1 MNNEVRFNIK
11 LNIDGKDKLVTVTT
25 AVDNLKHVVSS
36 VNEAA
41 KDLEKDLINTNQI
54 TEAWNNVTN
63 ALQQFSGTLN
73 SLTAESRSF
82 GGAMAAAN
90 TMAGKGGDDFAHLKE
105 QVAGLSHVVPV
116 ARDELANGLYQVI
129 SNGVPE
135 DNWISYLKQSAEASV
150 GGIADLGEVVKVTS
164 TVIKN
169 YGLEWSDAG
178 AIQDKIQLT
187 AKNGVTSFEQMA
199 QALPRVT
206 ANAATL
212 GVSIDELMASF
223 ATLTGVSG
231 NTAEVSTQLAAI
243 FTALINPSSE
253 ATEMAQQMG
262 IQFDAAAIKAAGG
275 MQQFLVSLNDS
286 VKQFSTSSGM
296 LEQEIYGKLFGSA
309 ESLRAITPLVG
320 NLADAFQKNVE
331 GMADSA
337 GTIKDAFGS
346 MGSTGS
352 AQLQLLQNKL
362 AAFSDFATTVFGP
375 ILPALNIA
383 AQVSLTATSVMS
395 LCRSFSA
402 LGITTKAASF
412 LMQAFGPI
420 VQVCSATMRGAAV
433 SATTLKL
440 AIKGLMISTGVGIA
454 IVALTEAISA
464 FMAKSDAAKLS
475 AEDMADGIKS
485 TGDAADDVKEAY
497 DSSLKSTYSDLMEKY
512 EKLKAGWKSLSTEQQ
527 KTAWIKQ
534 NQSAFHDL
542 RLKIDDVADAENI
555 FNKKTNAV
563 VDAFKQRAM
572 AAAYAAKLT
581 ALYQKQIALLD
592 KKQKTT
598 KDIADDAKRGG
609 RNAKEGDLIPEGWR
623 NERYGKVGNDGIWR
637 FSKVGAERYSGTNTT
652 GNKQVGGIDKE
663 LNSINR
669 QIDDTQKQLS
679 GRLKSASNF
688 ITADTPQRST
698 ISTNTTPSP
707 KTDNT
712 PKTHLEELQS
722 QLKKAQDELGNAT
735 TIEAKIKADAKVK
748 DIQGEIDEATKG
760 KVTIGAQVDSSYIVQ
775 GSDADK
781 RLSRNNAQ
789 QRIDRIKQD
798 YDIGIVTDKT
808 DAQRDID
815 DINKQLTEMGLKPI
829 EVHWETHTEEL
840 QRQLQD
846 AQREFDNATT
856 IEAKLKASAK
866 LADLQAQIDTET
878 KGRLTIAAD
887 VEPSYIEQG
896 SIADKRQS
904 YSNAQTKASRIQQD
918 FEIGIIGK
926 DEAEK
931 QIEDLNNQ
939 LSKLGK
945 SVKPIKLDPSSMVK
959 TDGFSKVMG
968 DIKEGWGDI
977 QGVGGGIQS
986 ITDALDG
993 NKNAWQALS
1002 GVINGFISVAEGIQG
1017 IVQFVNMLTTATQAK
1032 SAATTADTAV
1042 TAANTAVTTTNT
1054 AAKAGEAITNVTASG
1069 AKLPFPANIA
1079 AIAAGVAAVVAALAM
1094 ISGAFADGG
1103 VVGGNSPSGDKL
1115 LARVNSGEMI
1125 LNAAQQA
1132 RLFAIADGTAAYG
1145 ASAQIAANFA
1155 QGVALPS
1162 VSVQTDRLLGIMAD
1176 GGGNQPKTV
1185 EWRLRGRDI
1194 VASIANETRSNRKR
1208 SNIRIK

>member
-1 MNNEVRFNIK
+1 M
-11 LNIDGKDKLVTVTT
+11 GKTI
-25 AVDNLKHVVSS
+25 S
-36 VNEAA
+36 V
-41 KDLEKDLINTNQI
+41 
-54 TEAWNNVTN
+54 
-63 ALQQFSGTLN
+63 
-73 SLTAESRSF
+73 
-82 GGAMAAAN
+82 
-90 TMAGKGGDDFAHLKE
+90 
-105 QVAGLSHVVPV
+105 
-116 ARDELANGLYQVI
+116 
-129 SNGVPE
+129 
-135 DNWISYLKQSAEASV
+135 
-150 GGIADLGEVVKVTS
+150 
-164 TVIKN
+164 
-169 YGLEWSDAG
+169 
-178 AIQDKIQLT
+178 
-187 AKNGVTSFEQMA
+187 SFEITDKGSF
-199 QALPRVT
+199 RKVT
-206 ANAATL
+206 ANAEELGRAVRDVQDKAQNARREIIKWAETSQALDVMQNAISELQGVMTDLTSAYQVQLVAETQLQTIMRQRMGANDEMIQSVKDLCSAQQEL
-212 GVSIDELMASF
+212 GVIGDEVQL
-223 ATLTGVSG
+223 SG
-231 NTAEVSTQLAAI
+231 
-243 FTALINPSSE
+243 
-253 ATEMAQQMG
+253 AQQMATFLKSKQSLDVLIPAMNNLIAQQNGLNATNQDAVSIGNMMGKAMQGQVEVLQRVG
-262 IQFDAAAIKAAGG
+262 ITFTDAQKQVLQFGTESERAAMLAQVITDNVGNMNAELAKTDAGKWKQTDNYLGDIKEQLGGMVQQFAPTITFLSQATIAASGIGKLATSFYSVGKALGIVKAAGIAWNATAIR
-275 MQQFLVSLNDS
+275 M
-286 VKQFSTSSGM
+286 
-296 LEQEIYGKLFGSA
+296 SA
-309 ESLRAITPLVG
+309 L
-320 NLADAFQKNVE
+320 
-331 GMADSA
+331 
-337 GTIKDAFGS
+337 
-346 MGSTGS
+346 
-352 AQLQLLQNKL
+352 
-362 AAFSDFATTVFGP
+362 ATT
-375 ILPALNIA
+375 
-383 AQVSLTATSVMS
+383 
-395 LCRSFSA
+395 
-402 LGITTKAASF
+402 
-412 LMQAFGPI
+412 
-420 VQVCSATMRGAAV
+420 CSASMRGAAV
-433 SATTLKL
+433 SATTLRL
-440 AIKGLMISTGVGIA
+440 AIQGLMISTGVGIA

-534 NQSAFHDL
+534 NQSAFHNL

-1162 VSVQTDRLLGIMAD
+1162 VSVQTDRLQGIMAD

>member
-1 MNNEVRFNIK
+1 MPKEVSFVIR
-11 LNIDGKDKLVTVTT
+11 LDDKGTFKKVTVDAEELGR
-25 AVDNLKHVVSS
+25 AVRSVQDESEKAKRTIISWSEVSQAFDVLQNAISELQGVMTDLTSAYQVQLVAETQLQTIMRQRMGANDEMIQS
-36 VNEAA
+36 V
-41 KDLEKDLINTNQI
+41 KDLCS
-54 TEAWNNVTN
+54 A
-63 ALQQFSGTLN
+63 QQ
-73 SLTAESRSF
+73 E
-82 GGAMAAAN
+82 
-90 TMAGKGGDDFAHLKE
+90 
-105 QVAGLSHVVPV
+105 
-116 ARDELANGLYQVI
+116 
-129 SNGVPE
+129 
-135 DNWISYLKQSAEASV
+135 
-150 GGIADLGEVVKVTS
+150 
-164 TVIKN
+164 
-169 YGLEWSDAG
+169 
-178 AIQDKIQLT
+178 
-187 AKNGVTSFEQMA
+187 
-199 QALPRVT
+199 
-206 ANAATL
+206 L
-212 GVSIDELMASF
+212 GVIGDEVQL
-223 ATLTGVSG
+223 SG
-231 NTAEVSTQLAAI
+231 
-243 FTALINPSSE
+243 
-253 ATEMAQQMG
+253 AQQMAT
-262 IQFDAAAIKAAGG
+262 F
-275 MQQFLVSLNDS
+275 
-286 VKQFSTSSGM
+286 
-296 LEQEIYGKLFGSA
+296 
-309 ESLRAITPLVG
+309 
-320 NLADAFQKNVE
+320 
-331 GMADSA
+331 
-337 GTIKDAFGS
+337 
-346 MGSTGS
+346 
-352 AQLQLLQNKL
+352 LQNKQSLDVLIPAMNNLIAQQNGLNATNQDAVSIGNMMGKAMQGQVEVLQRVGITFTDAQKQVLQFGTESERAAML
-362 AAFSDFATTVFGP
+362 AQVITDNVGNMNAELAKTDAGKWKQTENYLGDIKEQLGAMVQQYAPTITFLSQAT
-375 ILPALNIA
+375 IA
-383 AQVSLTATSVMS
+383 ASGIGKLATSFYSVGKAM
-395 LCRSFSA
+395 
-402 LGITTKAASF
+402 GITKAIAVAWNAVCST
-412 LMQAFGPI
+412 LSSTGLRLNAI
-420 VQVCSATMRGAAV
+420 IKVCSATMRGAAV
-433 SATTLKL
+433 SANTLKL
-440 AIKGLMISTGVGIA
+440 AIQGLMISTGVGIA
-454 IVALTEAISA
+454 IVTLTEAISA

-475 AEDMADGIKS
+475 AEEMADGMKS

-497 DSSLKSTYSDLMEKY
+497 DSSLKSTYSDLMAKY

-669 QIDDTQKQLS
+669 QIDDTQKQFS

-735 TIEAKIKADAKVK
+735 TIDAKIKADAKVK

-789 QRIDRIKQD
+789 QLIDRIKQD

-866 LADLQAQIDTET
+866 LADLQVQIDTET

-945 SVKPIKLDPSSMVK
+945 SVKPIKLDIN
-959 TDGFSKVMG
+959 SK
-968 DIKEGWGDI
+968 DIAK
-977 QGVGGGIQS
+977 IQS
-986 ITDALDG
+986 LFNIDVTNFD
-993 NKNAWQALS
+993 
-1002 GVINGFISVAEGIQG
+1002 SVKGAFTSIQG
-1017 IVQFVNMLTTATQAK
+1017 IVAPTAKGLAAAGASCEMLGSAMQQLGSD
-1032 SAATTADTAV
+1032 SAAG
-1042 TAANTAVTTTNT
+1042 
-1054 AAKAGEAITNVTASG
+1054 KAGMIM
-1069 AKLPFPANIA
+1069 A
-1079 AIAAGVAAVVAALAM
+1079 AIGQIVLSFAQALSSCKTWVDWLAFGISGTAQM
-1094 ISGAFADGG
+1094 ISLIATVSKFATGG
-1103 VVGGNSPSGDKL
+1103 IVGGNQKSGDNVL
-1115 LARVNSGEMI
+1115 VRVNSGEMI

-1162 VSVQTDRLLGIMAD
+1162 VSVQTDRLQGIMAN
-1176 GGGNQPKTV
+1176 GGGKQPQAV

-1208 SNIRIK
+1208 SNIRLK

>member
-1 MNNEVRFNIK
+1 MPKEVSFVIR
-11 LNIDGKDKLVTVTT
+11 LDDKGTFKKVTVDAEELGR
-25 AVDNLKHVVSS
+25 AVRSVQDESEKAKRTIISWSEVSQAFDVLQNAISELQGVMTDLTSAYQVQLVAETQLQTIMRQRMGANDEMIQS
-36 VNEAA
+36 V
-41 KDLEKDLINTNQI
+41 KDLCS
-54 TEAWNNVTN
+54 A
-63 ALQQFSGTLN
+63 QQ
-73 SLTAESRSF
+73 E
-82 GGAMAAAN
+82 
-90 TMAGKGGDDFAHLKE
+90 
-105 QVAGLSHVVPV
+105 
-116 ARDELANGLYQVI
+116 
-129 SNGVPE
+129 
-135 DNWISYLKQSAEASV
+135 
-150 GGIADLGEVVKVTS
+150 
-164 TVIKN
+164 
-169 YGLEWSDAG
+169 
-178 AIQDKIQLT
+178 
-187 AKNGVTSFEQMA
+187 
-199 QALPRVT
+199 
-206 ANAATL
+206 L
-212 GVSIDELMASF
+212 GVIGDEVQL
-223 ATLTGVSG
+223 SG
-231 NTAEVSTQLAAI
+231 
-243 FTALINPSSE
+243 
-253 ATEMAQQMG
+253 AQQMATFLKSKQSLDVLIPAMNNLIAQQNGLNATNQDAVSIGNMMGKAMQGQVEVLQRVG
-262 IQFDAAAIKAAGG
+262 ITFTDAQKQVLQFGTESERAAMLAQVITDNVGNMNAELAKTDAGKWKQTENYLGDIKEQLGAMVQQYAPTITFLSQATIAA
-275 MQQFLVSLNDS
+275 
-286 VKQFSTSSGM
+286 SG
-296 LEQEIYGKLFGSA
+296 IGKLATSFYSVGKA
-309 ESLRAITPLVG
+309 MGITKAIAVAWNAVCSTL
-320 NLADAFQKNVE
+320 
-331 GMADSA
+331 S
-337 GTIKDAFGS
+337 
-346 MGSTGS
+346 STG
-352 AQLQLLQNKL
+352 LR
-362 AAFSDFATTVFGP
+362 
-375 ILPALNIA
+375 LNAI
-383 AQVSLTATSVMS
+383 
-395 LCRSFSA
+395 
-402 LGITTKAASF
+402 IK
-412 LMQAFGPI
+412 
-420 VQVCSATMRGAAV
+420 VCSATMRGVAV
-433 SATTLKL
+433 SANTLKL
-440 AIKGLMISTGVGIA
+440 AIQGLMISTGVGIA

-475 AEDMADGIKS
+475 AEEMADGMKS

-497 DSSLKSTYSDLMEKY
+497 DSSLKSTYSDLMAKY

-534 NQSAFHDL
+534 NQGAFHDL
-542 RLKIDDVADAENI
+542 RLKINDVTEAENI
-555 FNKKTNAV
+555 FNKKTDAV

-592 KKQKTT
+592 KKQKVT

-688 ITADTPQRST
+688 ITADNPQRST

-798 YDIGIVTDKT
+798 YDIGIIADKSE
-808 DAQRDID
+808 AQRQID
-815 DINKQLTEMGLKPI
+815 DLNKQLTEMGLKPI

-887 VEPSYIEQG
+887 VDPSYIEQG

-945 SVKPIKLDPSSMVK
+945 SVKPIKLDIN
-959 TDGFSKVMG
+959 SK
-968 DIKEGWGDI
+968 DIAK
-977 QGVGGGIQS
+977 IQS
-986 ITDALDG
+986 LFNIDVT
-993 NKNAWQALS
+993 NFESVK
-1002 GVINGFISVAEGIQG
+1002 GVFTSIQG
-1017 IVQFVNMLTTATQAK
+1017 IVDPTAKGLAAAGASCEMLGSAMQQLGSD
-1032 SAATTADTAV
+1032 SAAG
-1042 TAANTAVTTTNT
+1042 
-1054 AAKAGEAITNVTASG
+1054 KAGMIM
-1069 AKLPFPANIA
+1069 A
-1079 AIAAGVAAVVAALAM
+1079 AIGQIVLSFAQALSSCKTWVDWLAFGISGTAQM
-1094 ISGAFADGG
+1094 ISLIATVSKFATGG
-1103 VVGGNSPSGDKL
+1103 IVGGNQKSGDNVL
-1115 LARVNSGEMI
+1115 VRVNSGEMI

-1162 VSVQTDRLLGIMAD
+1162 VSVQTDRLQGIMAD